1 MSLIIKS
8 NASSAKGGLGF
19 LLFLA
24 VLLFAVWVL
33 KIYKSMQYGKLST
46 GQKVFDAVGTVLLL
60 GLVIL
65 LLIPLF
71 R

>member
-1 MSLIIKS
+1 MSLIIKGS
-8 NASSAKGGLGF
+8 TASAKGGLGF

-24 VLLFAVWVL
+24 VLLLAVWVL

-46 GQKVFDAVGTVLLL
+46 GQKVFDTVGTLLLL
-60 GLVIL
+60 GLVVL